1 MVSCPNC
8 GARNDETVT
17 HCRLCGNLLEADSA
31 RSEEVDSISPTVI
44 VAAQPPAQ
52 RRTDPAD
59 SRNSVC
65 STCGTINDPGWSFCQ
80 HCGNKIKPDAGD
92 FASHPNAQKMP
103 QDLITVVA
111 EPVRIEQMDRG
122 TPMQPDPSRPRQS
135 NAGVGQPSPATELVH
150 SGSLSEH
157 AAEAVHC
164 PQCGHPNSSGSAFCS
179 QCGSPIPVNETIAMS
194 SVPAPPRGRLRL
206 IMEGGQQGDV
216 YELKDETVVGRTSGD
231 ISFPHDGFMS
241 SRHARV
247 VRRGSSFVLVDEGSR
262 NGTFIKIRNE
272 VELKP
277 GDTVLIGKQLF
288 RFEV

>member
-17 HCRLCGNLLEADSA
+17 HCRLCGNPLEANSP
-31 RSEEVDSISPTVI
+31 RSEEIDSISPTVI
-44 VAAQPPAQ
+44 VNVQPHAQK
-52 RRTDPAD
+52 RTDPAG
-59 SRNSVC
+59 SRSSVC
-65 STCGTINDPGWSFCQ
+65 PSCGTINDPGWSFCQ
-80 HCGNKIKPDAGD
+80 HCGSKIKAEAGD

-111 EPVRIEQMDRG
+111 EPVRVEPMEQG
-122 TPMQPDPSRPRQS
+122 TPIEPDLSQQRHDY
-135 NAGVGQPSPATELVH
+135 PATELVN
-150 SGSLSEH
+150 SGSLLDQASE
-157 AAEAVHC
+157 ALHC

-179 QCGSPIPVNETIAMS
+179 QCGAPIPVNETIAMS